1 MTKLVNLQIMT
12 KVKYYY
18 DKKSLSYKEINLT
31 LKQKIQNLL
40 VYILSASI
48 ITSLSF
54 FIFYSFFDSPKEK
67 KLKSEINFL
76 TSNYQKFES
85 KLLEI
90 ETVLDDIQ
98 KRDDNIYREIFEANP
113 IPTEIRKAGFG
124 GVNKYKYLEGF
135 SNTELLKELDNK
147 FDILKKQLYV
157 QSKSFDQIIE
167 LSKDKNKML
176 SSIPAIQP
184 LSNKDLSRMASG
196 FGYRIDPIYKTRKF
210 HAGMDFSAKTGTPIY
225 ATGDGKVFKVSKSKR
240 GYGNHVVIDHGYGYK
255 TLYAHM
261 SKTAVK
267 RNQKVSRG
275 DVIGFVGNTGKSV
288 APHLHYEV
296 HKDGKKINPVNFYY
310 NDLNAEEYE
319 RMIEI
324 SSRSNQS
331 FD

>member
-1 MTKLVNLQIMT
+1 MTKLVNLLIMT

-147 FDILKKQLYV
+147 FDVLKKQLYV

-167 LSKDKNKML
+167 LTKDKNKML

-267 RNQKVSRG
+267 RNQMVSRG